1 MGKRKSG
8 YIIKIKTEKLKV
20 VRGLVSDS
28 HKLIA
33 TNTLVDNIVY
43 RNKAEA
49 INRIRSIVKN
59 KCDKHQYKV
68 SYDNLD
74 RHAQMMH
81 SEMDIAISR
90 NNGEVYKIYTLK
102 PIKIN

>member
-1 MGKRKSG
+1 MSG
-8 YIIKIKTEKLKV
+8 YIIKVKTEKLKV
-20 VRGLVSDS
+20 IRGLVSDS
-28 HKLIA
+28 HKLIV
-33 TNTLVDNIVY
+33 TDTLADNIVY
-43 RNKAEA
+43 RNKVEA

-74 RHAQMMH
+74 RHMYGMH
-81 SEMDIAISR
+81 SEMDVIISR

-102 PIKIN
+102 QIKIN

>member
-1 MGKRKSG
+1 MSG
-8 YIIKIKTEKLKV
+8 FIIKVKTEKMKV
-20 VRGLVSDS
+20 IRGLTADTR
-28 HKLIA
+28 KLIVTDTFA
-33 TNTLVDNIVY
+33 DNIVY

-49 INRIRSIVKN
+49 INRIRTIVKN

-74 RHAQMMH
+74 KHTWMH
-81 SEMDIAISR
+81 SEMDIVISR

-102 PIKIN
+102 QIKIN

>member
-1 MGKRKSG
+1 MGKRRSG
-8 YIIKIKTEKLKV
+8 YIIKVKTEKLKV
-20 VRGLVSDS
+20 IRGLVSDS
-28 HKLIA
+28 RKLIV
-33 TNTLVDNIVY
+33 TDTLVDNIVY

-74 RHAQMMH
+74 KHMQMMH

>member
-1 MGKRKSG
+1 MSG
-8 YIIKIKTEKLKV
+8 FIIKVKTEKMKV
-20 VRGLVSDS
+20 IRGNVSDS
-28 HKLIA
+28 RKLIVTDTFA
-33 TNTLVDNIVY
+33 DNIVY

-49 INRIRSIVKN
+49 INRIRYIVKN

-74 RHAQMMH
+74 KHMHGMH
-81 SEMDIAISR
+81 SEMDIVISR

-102 PIKIN
+102 QIKIN

>member
-1 MGKRKSG
+1 MSG
-8 YIIKIKTEKLKV
+8 YIIKVKTEKMKV
-20 VRGLVSDS
+20 IRGLISDS
-28 HKLIA
+28 HKLIV
-33 TNTLVDNIVY
+33 TDTLVDNIVY
-43 RNKAEA
+43 HNIGDA

-59 KCDKHQYKV
+59 KCGKHQYKL

-74 RHAQMMH
+74 KHMMH

-102 PIKIN
+102 QIKIN

>member
-1 MGKRKSG
+1 MGKRRSG
-8 YIIKIKTEKLKV
+8 YIIKVKTEKLKDI
-20 VRGLVSDS
+20 RGFVSDS
-28 HKLIA
+28 HKLIV
-33 TNTLVDNIVY
+33 TDTLVDNIVY

-59 KCDKHQYKV
+59 KCGKHQYKV

-74 RHAQMMH
+74 RHMH
-81 SEMDIAISR
+81 SEMDIVISR
-90 NNGEVYKIYTLK
+90 NNGEVYKIYTIK

>member
-1 MGKRKSG
+1 MSG
-8 YIIKIKTEKLKV
+8 FIIKVKTEKMKV
-20 VRGLVSDS
+20 IRGNVSDS
-28 HKLIA
+28 RKLIVTDTFA
-33 TNTLVDNIVY
+33 DNIVY

-49 INRIRSIVKN
+49 INRIRTIVKN

-74 RHAQMMH
+74 KHMHGMH
-81 SEMDIAISR
+81 SEMDIVISR

-102 PIKIN
+102 QIKIN